1 MAISWNESNSQT
13 FIENGR
19 YFVPDREWQIQAICA
34 LLPSRPE
41 PFTILELGCGEGLLA
56 EALLTHFP
64 QATLYGLDGSLKMLQ
79 TANLHLQHFGNRF
92 QSQPFDL
99 FGHEWRTTTWQA
111 SAIVS
116 SLTIH
121 HLDDSQKAALYRDL
135 FAMLRPG
142 GVLVIADI
150 VQPAGPQATQ
160 LAARTW
166 DESVRQRSL
175 ALSGSL
181 AFHQRF
187 QEIEW
192 NTFLYPD
199 EIDKPSR
206 LYDQLKWLE
215 TAGFQNVDIYWLKA
229 GHAIFGGVK
238 NDGL

>member
-1 MAISWNESNSQT
+1 MTTSWNESNSQT
-13 FIENGR
+13 FIENGK
-19 YFVPDREWQIQAICA
+19 YFVPDREWQLQAICA

-56 EALLTHFP
+56 EALLDHFP
-64 QATLYGLDGSLKMLQ
+64 QATLYGFDGSLKMLQ
-79 TANLHLQHFGNRF
+79 TASLHLQHFGKRF
-92 QSQPFDL
+92 KGQAFDL
-99 FGHEWRTTTWQA
+99 FSHDWRTTEWQA

-121 HLDDSQKAALYRDL
+121 HLDDGQKEELYRDL

-142 GVLVIADI
+142 GVLVIADL
-150 VQPAGPQATQ
+150 VQPAGEQATH
-160 LAARTW
+160 LAARSW

-181 AFHQRF
+181 AFHKRF

-199 EIDKPSR
+199 EIDNPSR

-215 TAGFQNVDIYWLKA
+215 AAGFQNVDVYWLKA

-238 NDGL
+238 R